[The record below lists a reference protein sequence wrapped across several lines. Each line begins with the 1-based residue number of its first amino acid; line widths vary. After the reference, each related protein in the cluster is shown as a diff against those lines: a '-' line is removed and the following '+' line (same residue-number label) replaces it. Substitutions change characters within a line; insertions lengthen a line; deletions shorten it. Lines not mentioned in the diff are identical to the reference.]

1 MAKAPPPQQQR
12 QNREWASLDDDASS
26 IHRGGLLDP
35 NDPFGDP
42 FADDN
47 DTPLQERQRMQCKLA
62 RSAVRDE
69 ADKQGEKFSLD
80 TGTRIRSFG

>member
-1 MAKAPPPQQQR
+1 MAGQKAPQQQQKQNAH
-12 QNREWASLDDDASS
+12 QNREWASLDDDQSS

-47 DTPLQERQRMQCKLA
+47 DTPLHEKQRMQCRLIGDF
-62 RSAVRDE
+62 R
-69 ADKQGEKFSLD
+69 
-80 TGTRIRSFG
+80 FGDIG

>member
-1 MAKAPPPQQQR
+1 MAGQKAAPAPQQRQQ

-47 DTPLQERQRMQCKLA
+47 DTPLQERQRMQCKSNDILLA
-62 RSAVRDE
+62 QKLIYRAR
-69 ADKQGEKFSLD
+69 GL
-80 TGTRIRSFG
+80 G